1 MAATRYVCMHGHF
14 YQPPRENP
22 WLESIE
28 DQESAAPYPNWN
40 QRILAECYRPN
51 AASRIFDGEG
61 RIARITNNY
70 SKISFNFGPTLMSW
84 LQLHAAD
91 VYQGLI
97 EADHLSR
104 ERYRGHGSAMA
115 QAYNHLIMP
124 LANTRDKRTQVIW
137 GIRDFEHHFGRR
149 PEGMWLPETA
159 VDLETLDIMA
169 EHGIL
174 FTVLAPGQAR
184 RIRRIGGKGGKD
196 GEWQDVGGA
205 RIDPGRTYRL
215 TTPSGRHIDL
225 FFYDGGISSAV
236 AFERLLTNGERF
248 ADRLL
253 SRPPG
258 PEPLL
263 LHIATDG
270 ETYGHHHRHGDM
282 ALAYALQRLE
292 QIPDVQLTNYAEF
305 RTLQPATY
313 EVEIF
318 ERSAWSCAHGVG
330 RWEMDCGCHTGAT
343 PDWNQRWRQPLRE
356 SLDWLRDELITLFEE
371 HGPTLLADPWAARD
385 DYITAVNDRGTATVD
400 RFLQQHG
407 AGTLDQRAA
416 CKALQILEMQRN
428 AMLMYT
434 SCGWFFDDP
443 AGVETIQ
450 ILRYAARAVELAELV
465 AGQRLEAGFL
475 SRLEH
480 VQSNRPEEGNGR
492 DIYDRHVRPAKVDLR
507 RIIAHYAVSTLLES
521 GHTSSRVY
529 CYEVEP
535 LDMRVRQTGKAKL
548 AIGTVRSTSTITRA
562 TSTMSF
568 GALHLGDHNLT
579 GGVRNFA
586 GQEAYQQMMRDVSD
600 AFERA
605 DMVNV
610 QRQLDRH
617 FLELSFSLKSLL
629 RDHQDR
635 FLRWILQGP
644 LADAEAAYGQLYAH
658 HAPLM
663 RFLASLDLPLPDAF
677 QTAARFVLD
686 LRLRLALEKSVPDLA
701 AIRDGFAQ
709 AKAVGVKLDVERLG
723 YLWEQSLDRIIERM
737 AENPDDLPTLETL
750 TNLAELIESLKFRV
764 DLWHA
769 QNECYRLLQ
778 VHNREK
784 RHQAYDGNQD
794 SERWIELFARLCRAV
809 RIAI

>member
-40 QRILAECYRPN
+40 LRILAECYRPN
-51 AASRIFDGEG
+51 AASRIFDGDG

-84 LQLHAAD
+84 LELHAAD
-91 VYQGLI
+91 VYRGLI
-97 EADHLSR
+97 EADRMSR
-104 ERYRGHGSAMA
+104 ERYGGHGSAMA

-137 GIRDFEHHFGRR
+137 GIRDFEHHFDRR

-169 EHGIL
+169 EQGIQ

-184 RIRRIGGKGGKD
+184 RIRRIDGGKGGA
-196 GEWQDVGGA
+196 WQDVGGA

-248 ADRLL
+248 ADRLM

-258 PEPLL
+258 PEPILS
-263 LHIATDG
+263 HIATDG
-270 ETYGHHHRHGDM
+270 ETYGHHHRYGDM
-282 ALAYALQRLE
+282 ALAYALQKLE
-292 QIPDVQLTNYAEF
+292 QVPDVRLTNYAEF
-305 RTLQPATY
+305 RTLEPATY

-330 RWEMDCGCHTGAT
+330 RWETDCGCHTGAS
-343 PDWNQRWRQPLRE
+343 PDWQQAWRQPLRE

-371 HGPTLLADPWAARD
+371 HGSAFFADPWAARD
-385 DYITAVNDRGTATVD
+385 DYITAVNDRDTETVD
-400 RFLQQHG
+400 RFLQEHRAG
-407 AGTLDQRAA
+407 ALSEPAA
-416 CKALQILEMQRN
+416 CKALQSLEMQRN

-450 ILRYAARAVELAELV
+450 ILRYAARAIELAELV
-465 AGQRLEAGFL
+465 AGLHLETGFL
-475 SRLEH
+475 SRLER

-492 DIYDRHVRPAKVDLR
+492 DIYDRYVRPAKVDLR
-507 RIIAHYAVSTLLES
+507 RITAHYAVSALLEG

-535 LDMRVRQTGKAKL
+535 LEMNIHQTGRAKL
-548 AIGTVRSTSTITRA
+548 ALGTVRSTSTITRA
-562 TSTMSF
+562 TSTVSF
-568 GALHLGDHNLT
+568 GALHLGDHHLT

-586 GQEAYQQMMRDVSD
+586 GEDAYRQMMRDVGD

-605 DMVNV
+605 DLVNT

-635 FLRWILQGP
+635 FLRLLLQGP
-644 LADAEAAYGQLYAH
+644 LADAEAAYGQLYTN

-686 LRLRLALEKSVPDLA
+686 LRLRQALETDVPDLA
-701 AIRDGFAQ
+701 AIREGFAQ
-709 AKAVGVKLDVERLG
+709 AKAVGVKLDVERIG
-723 YLWEQSLDRIIERM
+723 YVWEQTLDRIIERL
-737 AENPDDLPTLETL
+737 AGHPDDLPILETL
-750 TNLAELIESLKFRV
+750 TNLAELIESLRFRV

-778 VHNREK
+778 VHSRTK

-794 SERWIELFARLCRAV
+794 SERWLELFTRLCRAV